1 MLSHKEISELISNSA
16 EGLPYPVLALILK
29 IQKGLNEETGIIEID
44 SLQKLQHDMW
54 VERVQGRKVEEIK
67 KETIRSYLRTMHKCS
82 RGLIQVTTSK
92 DKKIQVFFPLVKKA
106 YENFVAQNKEY
117 SDTSSNKNKEN
128 LGRTRAVASQAIK
141 TDTTQR
147 ANSSAPKTPIN
158 KIINKNIN
166 KKISMWLE
174 FEPTEVTIETSL
186 LAGYSI
192 EFIQTQ
198 TQRFIKWNLN
208 NNSKYTAQEWQ
219 EIFILWL
226 SKTSTYNELK
236 EINNQPNT
244 RKTRNAERSANK
256 KQYKSTVDE
265 VYANIELFNQRVAAQ
280 TPQPL
285 IIDESFFEAR
295 DF

>member
-1 MLSHKEISELISNSA
+1 MLSHNEISELISNSA
-16 EGLPYPVLALILK
+16 EGLPYTVKALVLELTKSLDI
-29 IQKGLNEETGIIEID
+29 ESGIIEVD
-44 SLQKLQHDMW
+44 NLQRLVRDMW

-117 SDTSSNKNKEN
+117 SDTSNNKNKEN
-128 LGRTRAVASQAIK
+128 LGGTRAVASQATK

-147 ANSSAPKTPIN
+147 ANSSAPKAPIN

-174 FEPTEVTIETSL
+174 FEPTEVTVETSM

-192 EFIQTQ
+192 EFIQTE

-208 NNSKYTAQEWQ
+208 NNSQYTVQEWQ
-219 EIFILWL
+219 EIFIVWL

-236 EINNQPNT
+236 QINNQPNT
-244 RKTRNAERSANK
+244 RKTRNAQRTVSK

-265 VYANIELFNQRVAAQ
+265 VYANIEQFNQRVAAQ
-280 TPQPL
+280 APQSL